1 MPKLTRYKQKI
12 FCGDVPFQN
21 NIAVFG
27 SLKEGT
33 PLFSASPDDIQSKTA
48 YGLGWSGAAVY
59 NQAPAL
65 QDMNALQYLF
75 SRQLA
80 YLMQSGV
87 AEYLA
92 TESYYLGSVVSS
104 SGTLY
109 KSLVDDNLNQSLADN
124 TKWECIA
131 GKGSGQVPLGAIVP
145 ITSGLTGAM
154 NVPTSGSVVD
164 GYMRAD
170 GSTIPAGNKVS
181 GTTPNLS
188 NSIYLRGSTTYG
200 ATGGENTKS
209 LVLANLPSH
218 THTINH
224 DHAAFNSS
232 GHSANHSHG
241 YTHDH
246 PAFNIG
252 GGDHGHGI
260 SVRKANWDAMHQA
273 NNTIAAGESDSAN
286 HTYNVGGGGHLHT
299 VDVPAHY
306 GVTDG
311 VSSDHTH
318 VIDVPNFTGSSGAV
332 GSGTS
337 FSNEPNYVNV
347 IYLIRVN

>member
-145 ITSGLTGAM
+145 ITSGLLGAM
-154 NVPTSGSVVD
+154 SIPASGSVID
-164 GYMRAD
+164 GFMRAD
-170 GSTIPAGNKVS
+170 GSVIPAGNKVVGS
-181 GTTPNLS
+181 TPNLS
-188 NSIYLRGSTTYG
+188 NSIYLRGSNVYG
-200 ATGGENTKS
+200 TTGGSNLTT
-209 LVLANLPSH
+209 LVESNLPAHVHS
-218 THTINH
+218 IAH
-224 DHAAFNSS
+224 DHSAFNSS
-232 GHSANHSHG
+232 GQSANHYHSNE
-241 YTHDH
+241 HDH

-252 GGDHGHGI
+252 GGDHGHSI
-260 SVRKANWDAMHQA
+260 SVRKQNSNGNHQA
-273 NNTIAAGESDSAN
+273 NNTVAAGEFEDAN
-286 HTYNVGGGGHLHT
+286 HTYNIGGGGHLHS
-299 VDVPAHY
+299 V
-306 GVTDG
+306 
-311 VSSDHTH
+311 
-318 VIDVPNFTGSSGAV
+318 DVPNFVGNTGWTSGDHSHSIDVPAFAGNSGSV
-332 GSGTS
+332 GSAVAFT
-337 FSNEPNYVNV
+337 NEPNYVNV